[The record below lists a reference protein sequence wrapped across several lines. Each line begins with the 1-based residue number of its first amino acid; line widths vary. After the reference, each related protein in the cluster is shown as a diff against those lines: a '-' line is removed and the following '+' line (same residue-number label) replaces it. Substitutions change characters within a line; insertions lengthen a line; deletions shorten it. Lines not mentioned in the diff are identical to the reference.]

1 MFIFLT
7 GEIKRKIGLKALEMG
22 GNAVIGY
29 CFFFVLL
36 FSDIIKSSRNERI
49 LEVSNTFSIE

>member
-1 MFIFLT
+1 MVFFLT

-29 CFFFVLL
+29 SFLFCF
-36 FSDIIKSSRNERI
+36 
-49 LEVSNTFSIE
+49 